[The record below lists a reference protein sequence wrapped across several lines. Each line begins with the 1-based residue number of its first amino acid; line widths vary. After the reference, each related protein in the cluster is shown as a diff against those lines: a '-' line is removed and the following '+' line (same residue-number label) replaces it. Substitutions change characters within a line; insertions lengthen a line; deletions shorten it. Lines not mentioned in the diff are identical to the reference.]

1 MLETA
6 VMSIVLLCKPQYS
19 GQSIYPHPVICSFIR
34 TVIVRVWTQA
44 GGHWQAR
51 MQALFDI
58 IVLHIVERVVQMA
71 IFLLLSAAPKHI
83 LLYKIHC
90 ASVQHSLSPPESFI
104 VCLLLGK
111 LLGKLRGKLHG

>member
-71 IFLLLSAAPKHI
+71 TLLLLSAAPYRI
-83 LLYKIHC
+83 LPNKIRY
-90 ASVQHSLSPPESFI
+90 ATVQHSLSQPQSFI
-104 VCLLLGK
+104 V
-111 LLGKLRGKLHG
+111 